1 MPLWGAIAHLA
12 IGSSLVLLARDD
24 GTRIGRQ
31 VAAAT
36 GLSVLTL
43 AVLSVALQITTS
55 SLPGAT
61 WLTESRLLG
70 SVTRALESCSVLL
83 TALGSRRAL
92 ANLLA
97 LAAMTIGGVV
107 VLGYLYGGP
116 LIDRSGI
123 AQVNL
128 PAALI
133 ALAEGT
139 ALVAIN
145 GAAAWPLRLAVG
157 PSVTAMLLRWFVP
170 FVALAVLVTDVAT
183 LSLFRGFSSAIG
195 SAVNTL
201 SSIAV
206 AAILAFYIGRII
218 DGRLQRGNAALTA
231 SERALRTSMRDL
243 LTLSTRMNGIREQE
257 RARIAR
263 DVHDDLGQ
271 ALTALKLDIA
281 ELRRR
286 ATRGDRSAVDE
297 RLADMTTVID
307 GAAESVR
314 RVASEL
320 RPVLIDELGFVA
332 ALRAYVSDASRRASW
347 RPSVDTNLEDLEI
360 DTDRATAL
368 FRILQEA
375 LTNVTRHADA
385 RRVVVRLA
393 ATDGIIQLEVRDD
406 GKGMDAHEAR
416 AGALGVIGM
425 RDRARLFGGELTVA
439 SAPGRGTTVTASLP
453 VQEATL

>member
-1 MPLWGAIAHLA
+1 
-12 IGSSLVLLARDD
+12 
-24 GTRIGRQ
+24 
-31 VAAAT
+31 
-36 GLSVLTL
+36 
-43 AVLSVALQITTS
+43 
-55 SLPGAT
+55 
-61 WLTESRLLG
+61 
-70 SVTRALESCSVLL
+70 LL
-83 TALGSRRAL
+83 TALASRRAV

-107 VLGYLYGGP
+107 LLGYVYGGP
-116 LIDRSGI
+116 LIDRGGM

-139 ALVAIN
+139 ALLAIN
-145 GAAAWPLRLAVG
+145 GVAAWPLRLAAG
-157 PSVTAMLLRWFVP
+157 ASVTAMLLRWFVP

-201 SSIAV
+201 TSIALV
-206 AAILAFYIGRII
+206 AILASYIGRII

-231 SERALRTSMRDL
+231 SEGALRTSMREL
-243 LTLSTRMNGIREQE
+243 RSLSTRMNGIREQE

-263 DVHDDLGQ
+263 DVHDQLGQ
-271 ALTALKLDIA
+271 ALTALKLDVA

-286 ATRGDRSAVDE
+286 ATRGDLSAVGE

-314 RVASEL
+314 QVASEL
-320 RPVLIDELGFVA
+320 RPVLLDELGFVA
-332 ALRAYVSDASRRASW
+332 ALRTYVSDVSRRTSW
-347 RPSVDTNLEDLEI
+347 RGSVDTNVEDLAI
-360 DTDRATAL
+360 DSDRATAL

-385 RRVVVRLA
+385 QRVVVRLA
-393 ATDGIIQLEVRDD
+393 ATGGFIQLDVCDN
-406 GKGMDAHEAR
+406 GKGMEAGEAR
-416 AGALGVIGM
+416 DGALGVIGM
-425 RDRARLFGGELTVA
+425 RDRARLFGGKVTVT
-439 SAPGRGTTVTASLP
+439 SAPGRGTTVSASLP
-453 VQEATL
+453 LLETTL